1 MGGFCENGRLE
12 RDHPKTSTS
21 AAATVGEHLPSS
33 SGSWESI
40 RGCYANTGKNIPV
53 RVSECCWWSPN
64 YNLME
69 VSTKFLSRRLIRN
82 TFFILVHFGRQ
93 SFQRLRGCVPLDSR
107 RLRFYNLSSA
117 TLNMFKPL
125 SIQTHPH
132 SDTVQKKGWIRGW
145 ITNTISVDFNKMF
158 EWWHRLTGHTCYIL
172 LMYEILHQLIGIW
185 VNDFQRLEHLSNSV
199 VGFVEL
205 VLCSLK
211 FAVNVFFFNDI
222 LCDSW

>member
-33 SGSWESI
+33 SGWWESI
-40 RGCYANTGKNIPV
+40 RGCYANTGKHIPV

-69 VSTKFLSRRLIRN
+69 VSTKFLI
-82 TFFILVHFGRQ
+82 VHFGRQ

-107 RLRFYNLSSA
+107 RLRFYNLNA
-117 TLNMFKPL
+117 
-125 SIQTHPH
+125 H
-132 SDTVQKKGWIRGW
+132 SDTVRKKGWIRGW
-145 ITNTISVDFNKMF
+145 ITNTISLDFNKMF

-222 LCDSW
+222 FCNSW